1 MKVSIVIPVR
11 NERDTAIALIERVRA
26 VDCGMEKE
34 LIVVDG
40 ASTDGTR
47 EALEAYAGVDP
58 AGGGRRSMGLRR
70 LSQ

>member
-1 MKVSIVIPVR
+1 MKLSIIIPVR
-11 NERDTAIALIERVRA
+11 NERATVLALIEHVRA

-47 EALEAYAGVDP
+47 EALLTLDNLPDVV
-58 AGGGRRSMGLRR
+58 LV
-70 LSQ
+70 L